1 MQVLETPS
9 YTYLERGLWSAGLVK
24 MYIAIIAEAVFARK
38 AKGGWGKGVRV
49 YTVATKNNKNGR
61 AGHFCFFAPSR

>member
-1 MQVLETPS
+1 
-9 YTYLERGLWSAGLVK
+9 

-38 AKGGWGKGVRV
+38 AKGGWGKGFRV

-61 AGHFCFFAPSR
+61 DGHFCFFRAITLIVIAIAGH